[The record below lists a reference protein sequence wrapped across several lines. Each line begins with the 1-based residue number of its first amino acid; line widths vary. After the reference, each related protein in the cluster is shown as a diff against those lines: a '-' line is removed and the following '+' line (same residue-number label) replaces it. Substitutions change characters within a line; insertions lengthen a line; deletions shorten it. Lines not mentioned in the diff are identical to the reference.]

1 MKILFITDLY
11 PVKED
16 EKTTPRTLYDF
27 VQGFKKAGHDVNV
40 IKPNFIFNS
49 FLRRKPFYKT
59 GQYKDVYNVN
69 YWLPFVNV
77 KIPKSFDDFKP
88 DIVVAH
94 MPSGIL
100 FAEKLGLPFV
110 AGIHNSDLEVLT
122 NPLYSIY
129 FKNRLKTA
137 LYKAKGV
144 ACRSYVIEQK
154 LLNLLPDLKD
164 KTFTVP
170 SGIDENLITELRSA
184 LLRNPVKVLTCAQ
197 FKKRKNIDK
206 VIEACKGLESFE
218 LTVIGD
224 GKEFEKLKNID
235 KSVKFTG
242 RLPREKVL
250 EKMRENDVFIL
261 PSVNETFGMVYLEAM
276 SQGCITVCTK
286 DDGISGIIKDGE
298 NGFLTLPISTE
309 IRKILLNIKD
319 MDDDSLKT
327 LRYNSFHT
335 IQRYT
340 SNTCCSEYLQQL
352 LKIL

>member
-40 IKPNFIFNS
+40 IKPNFILNS
-49 FLRRKPFYKT
+49 FLRGKPFYKT
-59 GQYKDVYNVN
+59 GQYGDVYNIN

-77 KIPKSFDDFKP
+77 KLPPVIEKP
-88 DIVVAH
+88 DIVIAH

-122 NPLYSIY
+122 NPVYSFY

-137 LYKAKGV
+137 LYKAKAV

-154 LLNLLPDLKD
+154 LINLLPDLKN
-164 KTFTVP
+164 KTFAVP

-184 LLRNPVKVLTCAQ
+184 PLRNPVKVLTCAQ

-224 GKEFEKLKNID
+224 GKEFEKLKRID

-242 RLPREKVL
+242 RLSHNKVL
-250 EKMRENDVFIL
+250 EKMRESDVFIL

-319 MDDDSLKT
+319 MDDDRLKT

-340 SNTCCSEYLQQL
+340 LNSCCNEYLQQL